1 VPVTT
6 DSLESLHKASKDLE
20 SSLAVVGS
28 QAEAGYATILRTPDW
43 TKVVVKAD
51 GKPAEFFD
59 VIQEVTAP

>member
-28 QAEAGYATILRTPDW
+28 QADDGGATVLRTPEW
-43 TKVVVKAD
+43 TKVVVKVA
-51 GKPAEFFD
+51 GREPEFFK